1 MDQVSQIEVMQ
12 KRVFELQEQLK
23 QAHAEIMRLKMLLN
37 GENIMKNSLGPN
49 YRPD

>member
-1 MDQVSQIEVMQ
+1 MNQASQIEAIQ
-12 KRVFELQEQLK
+12 KHVFELQEQLK

-49 YRPD
+49 YLPD